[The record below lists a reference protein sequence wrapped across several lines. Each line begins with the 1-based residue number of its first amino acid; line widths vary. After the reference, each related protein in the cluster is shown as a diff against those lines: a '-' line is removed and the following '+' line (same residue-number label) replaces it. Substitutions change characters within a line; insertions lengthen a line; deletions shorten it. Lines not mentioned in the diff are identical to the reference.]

1 MSLGRFVLPALL
13 IALAALPVM
22 LSRASDDADDST
34 KRVIIYTPHNE
45 QIRAEFA
52 RGFRAWHQRTYGE
65 PAELVWNTP
74 GGTSEIRRI
83 LEANAESALRENRPI
98 GGNADLVFGGGSYEF
113 GQLKRELSIGE
124 GENKR
129 SGRILEK
136 PAFDAAWLAQTYG
149 ENLVGDQPLYDPEG
163 YWFGAALSGFGIVYN
178 RDLLARLGVP
188 EPREWADLADARLAG
203 AVTLVNPAQSG
214 SVTTALEA
222 ILQRLGWDQG
232 WQIIRRMGA
241 NARSVASSAPKV
253 PLDVSAGESAA
264 GPCID
269 FYGRY
274 QAQAIRDAGDA
285 DRLGYIDPVGQT
297 VIDPDPVAL
306 LANAPHREIAERFI
320 RFALSDEG
328 QALWQFRAH
337 TRENTVDAIDDA
349 IDDVIDDVI
358 DLGPEEFEL
367 RRMPVLRSFIA
378 KHHKDFIDDVDP
390 FALASAVVNPDKNAR
405 AFIAPLFS
413 AMCADRRDEL
423 ADAWRAIRTH
433 PHYPRINAQ
442 GSPLITAA
450 DVSDPQLKA
459 MLVAF
464 DAFPAVAAPNGATLD
479 LNTREGRAAI
489 RDGWLKG
496 KFAGAGLWPEGASAS
511 DELRRQIGA
520 GIDANYASIVR
531 AARDANAR
539 AAAGTSTV
547 MATTITSTPD
557 RTP

>member
-1 MSLGRFVLPALL
+1 MSLGRFVLPSLL
-13 IALAALPVM
+13 IVLAALPVL
-22 LSRASDDADDST
+22 LSRGIERSDDAT
-34 KRVIIYTPHNE
+34 KRAIIYTPHNE

-52 RGFRAWHQRTYGE
+52 HGFSAWHQRTYGE

-83 LEANAESALRENRPI
+83 LEANAESALREGRPI

-113 GQLKRELSIGE
+113 GQLKREISIGE
-124 GENKR
+124 GDAKR

-136 PAFDAAWLAQTYG
+136 PSFDAAWLAKTYG
-149 ENLVGDQPLYDPEG
+149 ENLVGDQPIYDPEG

-232 WQIIRRMGA
+232 WKIIRRMAA

-306 LANAPHREIAERFI
+306 LSNAPNRETAERFI
-320 RFALSDEG
+320 RFVLTDEG
-328 QALWQFRAH
+328 QALWQYRANV
-337 TRENTVDAIDDA
+337 RESV
-349 IDDVIDDVI
+349 VDVI
-358 DLGPEEFEL
+358 DLGPEQFEL

-378 KHHKDFIDDVDP
+378 AHHDKFIDDVDP

-433 PHYPRINAQ
+433 PNYPRADEL
-442 GSPLITAA
+442 SKVLITAD
-450 DVSDPQLKA
+450 DVSDPQLKS

-496 KFAGAGLWPEGASAS
+496 KFNGAGLWPDGASAS

-520 GIDANYASIVR
+520 GIDENYARIVR
-531 AARDANAR
+531 AASDANTR
-539 AAAGTSTV
+539 AAVTEATSN
-547 MATTITSTPD
+547 TSERVP
-557 RTP
+557 